1 MKRKFSLFISALLA
15 LCLLLGACA
24 DNAPLCTHTDGNDDG
39 ICDGCATSVL
49 VAVDFYAVNDLHGK
63 LDDTDSQPGVDE
75 LSTYLERVRE
85 TDDHAIFLSS
95 GDMWQGSAESN
106 MTHGLIVTDW
116 MNELDFVSMTLGNH
130 EFDWDES
137 YMEANE
143 ALAEFPLLAINVYD
157 RGTDARV
164 PYAEASVTVECGDV
178 TVGIIGAIG
187 DCYSSISPDKVENL
201 YFKVGDELT
210 ALVKAEALR
219 LRAAGADLIVYS
231 LHDGLGSSKSSVT
244 AVTDGALASY
254 YDAVLSNGYV
264 DLVFEG
270 HTHKNYVVRDSYG
283 VYHLQNGGENKGISH
298 AEVAVNSVTGSV
310 KVSAAELVSTSVYTA
325 LSDHPVVDDLLE
337 KYAADVSAADRVVG
351 VNPTRM
357 SSGALCDLVARLYL
371 AAGEE
376 AWGREYDIVLG
387 GGYLKSRSP
396 YDLAAGEVT
405 YGDLQTLFPFD
416 NVLVLCSVRGKD
428 LSAKFFYTSNSAYHV
443 FYGDYGASVK
453 KTIDPNATYYIVV
466 DSYTSTYAPNN
477 LTEIAR
483 LDAEIY
489 ARDLLAAY
497 FEGAK

>member
-1 MKRKFSLFISALLA
+1 MKRKISLLISALLV
-15 LCLLLGACA
+15 LSLLLGACA
-24 DNAPLCTHTDGNDDG
+24 DNTPLCAHTDGNDDG
-39 ICDGCATSVL
+39 ICDGCAVSVL
-49 VAVDFYAVNDLHGK
+49 VVVDFYAVNDLHGK

-75 LSTYLERVRE
+75 LSTYLEKARK
-85 TDDHAIFLSS
+85 TDDYAIFLSS

-137 YMEANE
+137 YIEDND
-143 ALAEFPLLAINVYD
+143 ALAEFPFLAINVYD
-157 RGTDARV
+157 RATGARV
-164 PYAEASVTVECGDV
+164 SYADASVTVDCGDV

-187 DCYSSISPDKVENL
+187 DCYSSISPDRVENL

-210 ALVKAEALR
+210 ALVKAEAER
-219 LRAAGADLIVYS
+219 LRANGADLIVYS
-231 LHDGLGSSKSSVT
+231 LHDGLGSSKSGVT
-244 AVTDGALASY
+244 TVADSALASY
-254 YDAVLSNGYV
+254 YDAVLSGGYV

-298 AEVAVNSVTGSV
+298 AEVYVNSVTGSV
-310 KVSAAELVSTSVYTA
+310 KVSAAEFVSTSVYTTLA
-325 LSDHPVVDDLLE
+325 DHPVVDDLLE
-337 KYAADVSAADRVVG
+337 KYAADVSAADRTVG

-357 SSGALCDLVARLYL
+357 SSGALCDLVARLYFE
-371 AAGEE
+371 AGLE
-376 AWGREYDIVLG
+376 AWGGEYDIALG

-428 LSAKFFYTSNSAYHV
+428 LSSKFFYSSNSAYHV

-453 KTIDPNATYYIVV
+453 NAIDPNATYYIVV

-477 LTEIAR
+477 LTEITR
-483 LDAEIY
+483 LDADLY

>member
-1 MKRKFSLFISALLA
+1 MKRKISLLISALLV
-15 LCLLLGACA
+15 LSLLLGACA
-24 DNAPLCTHTDGNDDG
+24 DNAPLCAHTDGNDDG
-39 ICDGCATSVL
+39 ICDGCAVSVL
-49 VAVDFYAVNDLHGK
+49 VVVDFYAVNDLHGK

-75 LSTYLERVRE
+75 LSTYLEKARK
-85 TDDHAIFLSS
+85 TDDYALFLSS

-137 YMEANE
+137 YIEDND
-143 ALAEFPLLAINVYD
+143 ALAEFPFLAINVYD
-157 RGTDARV
+157 RETGTRV
-164 PYAEASVTVECGDV
+164 SYADASVTVECGDV

-187 DCYSSISPDKVENL
+187 DCYSSISPDRVENL

-210 ALVKAEALR
+210 ALVKAEAER
-219 LRAAGADLIVYS
+219 LRADGADIIVYS
-231 LHDGLGSSKSSVT
+231 LHDGLGSSGSGVTSVADST
-244 AVTDGALASY
+244 LASY
-254 YDAVLSNGYV
+254 YDAVLSGGYV

-270 HTHKNYVVRDSYG
+270 HTHKNYVARDSHG

-310 KVSAAELVSTSVYTA
+310 KVSTAEFVSASTYAA
-325 LSDHPVVDDLLE
+325 LSDHPVVDELLQ
-337 KYAADVSAADRVVG
+337 KYAADVSVADRVVG
-351 VNPTRM
+351 VNPSRM
-357 SSGALCDLVARLYL
+357 SSGALCDLVARLYFE
-371 AAGEE
+371 AGLE
-376 AWGREYDIVLG
+376 AWGGEYDIALG

-428 LSAKFFYTSNSAYHV
+428 LSSKFFCTSNSAYHV

-453 KTIDPNATYYIVV
+453 NAIDPNATYYIVV

-483 LDAEIY
+483 LDADLY

-497 FEGAK
+497 FEGTK

>member
-1 MKRKFSLFISALLA
+1 MKRKISLLISALLV
-15 LCLLLGACA
+15 LSLLLGACA
-24 DNAPLCTHTDGNDDG
+24 DNAPLCAHTDGNDDG

-49 VAVDFYAVNDLHGK
+49 VVVDFYAVNDLHGK

-75 LSTYLERVRE
+75 LSTYLEKARK

-137 YMEANE
+137 YIEDND
-143 ALAEFPLLAINVYD
+143 ALAEFPFLAINVYD
-157 RGTDARV
+157 RETNARAS
-164 PYAEASVTVECGDV
+164 YADASVTVECGDV

-187 DCYSSISPDKVENL
+187 DCYSSISPDRVENL

-210 ALVKAEALR
+210 ALVKAEAER

-254 YDAVLSNGYV
+254 YDAVLSSGYV

-270 HTHKNYVVRDSYG
+270 HTHKNYVARDSYG

-298 AEVAVNSVTGSV
+298 AEVFFNSVTGSV
-310 KVSAAELVSTSVYTA
+310 KVSTAEFVSTSAYAA
-325 LSDHPVVDDLLE
+325 LADHPVVDELLQ

-351 VNPTRM
+351 VNPSRM
-357 SSGALCDLVARLYL
+357 SSGALCDLVARLYFE
-371 AAGEE
+371 AGLE
-376 AWGREYDIVLG
+376 AWGGEYDIALG

-428 LSAKFFYTSNSAYHV
+428 LSSKFFYTSNSAYHV

-453 KTIDPNATYYIVV
+453 NAIDPSATYYIVV

-483 LDAEIY
+483 LDADLY